1 MTLQIVF
8 DTHMQFSP
16 LTDQEEVL
24 FTQTTVQKLNDEDVL
39 QFSTTHWSSYEAY
52 DSEDEMKIE
61 DNASEKSASL
71 PPVSKND
78 FQPYIPS
85 QIPSEIHSPTQTI
98 KKQKR
103 TKRNLV
109 KCKKNDYI
117 KGSRSNSETGYRGV
131 RFSTNG
137 LRFRATV
144 TYMKK
149 PFNVGTF
156 STAIEAANA
165 YDRALVRI
173 TNGDEK
179 IRQRLNYPEKFDM
192 IKASLNVPMED
203 ITEEELMSGKYRFAS
218 PRARPKRNKGVQI
231 RRHTDPDYVYRSDSE
246 HDSYTFR
253 LLREGVLSK
262 LRLQVGKNVDSTVR
276 RRPQKM

>member
-1 MTLQIVF
+1 M
-8 DTHMQFSP
+8 
-16 LTDQEEVL
+16 
-24 FTQTTVQKLNDEDVL
+24 NDEDVL
-39 QFSTTHWSSYEAY
+39 QFSRARYVLLKKSFISFFESSYEAY
-52 DSEDEMKIE
+52 NSEDEMKLE
-61 DNASEKSASL
+61 DDTSEKSASL
-71 PPVSKND
+71 PPVPINIKYEKD

-85 QIPSEIHSPTQTI
+85 EIPSDILSPTQTI
-98 KKQKR
+98 KKRQKR

-117 KGSRSNSETGYRGV
+117 KGTRSNSETGYRGV

-218 PRARPKRNKGVQI
+218 SRAPKRNHKGVQI

-262 LRLQVGKNVDSTVR
+262 LRLQVGFKNLDST
-276 RRPQKM
+276 

>member
-71 PPVSKND
+71 PPEND

-156 STAIEAANA
+156 STAMEAANA

-246 HDSYTFR
+246 HDSYTFS
-253 LLREGVLSK
+253 VK
-262 LRLQVGKNVDSTVR
+262 C
-276 RRPQKM
+276 

>member
-1 MTLQIVF
+1 
-8 DTHMQFSP
+8 
-16 LTDQEEVL
+16 
-24 FTQTTVQKLNDEDVL
+24 
-39 QFSTTHWSSYEAY
+39 
-52 DSEDEMKIE
+52 MKIE
-61 DNASEKSASL
+61 DNSSEKSASL
-71 PPVSKND
+71 PPVSSLSLNTKYEND

-85 QIPSEIHSPTQTI
+85 EIPIDIRSPTQSI
-98 KKQKR
+98 KKRQKR

-117 KGSRSNSETGYRGV
+117 KGTRSNSETGYRGV

-192 IKASLNVPMED
+192 IKASLNVPMEE

-218 PRARPKRNKGVQI
+218 PRARPKRNPGKGVQI

-262 LRLQVGKNVDSTVR
+262 LRLQVGKNVDPTT
-276 RRPQKM
+276 

>member
-1 MTLQIVF
+1 MTLQIVL

-39 QFSTTHWSSYEAY
+39 QFSRARYSSYEAY
-52 DSEDEMKIE
+52 NSEDEMKLE
-61 DNASEKSASL
+61 DDTSEKSASL
-71 PPVSKND
+71 PPEKD

-85 QIPSEIHSPTQTI
+85 EIPSDILSPTQTI
-98 KKQKR
+98 KKRQKR

-117 KGSRSNSETGYRGV
+117 KGTRSNSETGYRGV

-218 PRARPKRNKGVQI
+218 SCAPKRNHKGVQI

-262 LRLQVGKNVDSTVR
+262 LRLQVGVKNLDST
-276 RRPQKM
+276 

>member
-71 PPVSKND
+71 PPEND